1 LRVAL
6 GLLIAA
12 AFLAALL
19 YVTAAE
25 TSYECSVC
33 VRYGG
38 AESCATVSGPDE
50 EQAMM
55 QAVSTACAPLANGVT
70 EGMECSR
77 TPPRSA
83 RCTRD

>member
-1 LRVAL
+1 MRVVVS
-6 GLLIAA
+6 LLIAA
-12 AFLAALL
+12 GFLAVMF

-33 VRYGG
+33 IRYRGS
-38 AESCATVSGPDE
+38 ENCATVAGPDE

-55 QAVSTACAPLANGVT
+55 QAVSTACAPISSGVT
-70 EGMECSR
+70 DGMECNR

-83 RCTRD
+83 RCTSG